1 MDSLL
6 WETCLNASH
15 GFAN

>member
-15 GFAN
+15 EAG